1 MQREHPAPHNR
12 SIQAAYTKT
21 LSQDGKFIACSLVEF
36 TTPAAE
42 MLAEFTILPH
52 ALAKFTRPF
61 YRAVTP
67 PLHGK
72 PY

>member
-1 MQREHPAPHNR
+1 M
-12 SIQAAYTKT
+12 
-21 LSQDGKFIACSLVEF
+21 ACSLVEF

-42 MLAEFTILPH
+42 MLAEFTTLPH
-52 ALAKFTRPF
+52 ALVKFTRPF